1 MEFVDKNDEEFKD
14 LYLEYKKKYNILK
27 KKLEKRKN
35 KNITKDLKVGDILI
49 YKPTNEK
56 VTLLKIHYDDITPYY
71 TIKMPDDR
79 EKQTV
84 LDKLIKEFN

>member
-1 MEFVDKNDEEFKD
+1 MEFIDKNDEKFKE
-14 LYLEYKKKYNILK
+14 LYLEYKKKYYILK
-27 KKLEKRKN
+27 KKLEKN
-35 KNITKDLKVGDILI
+35 KNNIKDLKIGDILI

-71 TIKMPDDR
+71 TIEMPDDR